1 METLVE
7 SLSTL
12 SVNCD
17 TSKKFLETVD
27 SAFEAYFKYGARS
40 SKKVDILHNY
50 FKECI
55 SASLMGKDFSV
66 KTEQNVNACNPSGKK
81 KCDIVVYYKNIPVIV
96 FPVKFIVTSY
106 NKNKNNYFENLIGDS
121 TILKKKNPKLIIIPI
136 NIIGNKVPNLTGNL
150 KIKNFEVLNYS
161 KTFKINKSFPEL
173 FNDSM
178 DFILDLI
185 YPEQEQFKVK
195 PTIQS
200 FNTSTPYRSFSEV
213 LSKLNLKDL
222 TTPTPA

>member
-27 SAFEAYFKYGARS
+27 LAFDAYFKYGARS

-55 SASLMGKDFSV
+55 SASLTGTDFLV
-66 KTEQNVNACNPSGKK
+66 KTEQNVDACNPSGKK
-81 KCDIVVYYKNIPVIV
+81 KCDIIVYKKKVPVIV

-150 KIKNFEVLNYS
+150 KIKNFEVVS

-178 DFILDLI
+178 DFILDLN
-185 YPEQEQFKVK
+185 YPEQEQFKLK

-222 TTPTPA
+222 TTPIPA